1 MTHEPGVEYDDEF
14 DRHVVE
20 FDVEGDRS
28 TSEVVVYTVAEVSD
42 EEPTSLR
49 PLGEIIDPDAL
60 DTIFER
66 PPTRQTGGAHISF
79 EYEGYEVT
87 VFSHGRLTLSP
98 STA

>member
-1 MTHEPGVEYDDEF
+1 MIPELGIEYDDEF

-20 FDVEGDRS
+20 FDVDGERS

-66 PPTRQTGGAHISF
+66 PPAKEPGGTHISF

-87 VFSHGRLTLSP
+87 VFGHGRLTLSS
-98 STA
+98 STV